1 MDGQVRNPIAQRY
14 TVTAFLQAFRRS
26 VRPHRSTGI
35 RGCKGNIRLRCGGR
49 SPFAAPLLS
58 TFRIDAR
65 TARKSHQQAARA
77 ILLWHTNRMSCYRRD
92 RGGPSHR
99 LRWIWLAA
107 ALSLTACAQ
116 AQQWGA
122 VQPAPQKAAQP
133 GGKVDLHLDPGC
145 PLGATVQQGLN
156 VVEES
161 CRPSPRT
168 NPPGPV
174 GTSKP

>member
-1 MDGQVRNPIAQRY
+1 MDPQGRNHIAQPD
-14 TVTAFLQAFRRS
+14 TVAAPYGHSGDQFTRTNRTGFSGYKGDIGHRCRG
-26 VRPHRSTGI
+26 RSTSPH
-35 RGCKGNIRLRCGGR
+35 CKM
-49 SPFAAPLLS
+49 S
-58 TFRIDAR
+58 TFGS
-65 TARKSHQQAARA
+65 TAEQREKVINKQHVQFF
-77 ILLWHTNRMSCYRRD
+77 LWHTNRMSCHRRD
-92 RGGPSHR
+92 GCGPSHR
-99 LRWIWLAA
+99 MRWIWLAA
-107 ALSLTACAQ
+107 VLSLTACAQ

-122 VQPAPQKAAQP
+122 VQPASQKAAQP